1 MWIILGHGTKGCIE
15 CRKTSVLAPLDF
27 KVGKYDAYY
36 YLMPGKGT
44 DTDGK
49 VVSKKGN
56 EQHVDHPTG
65 LGPMNMRKSRV
76 PIVLKITFYRPRL
89 FITKQDR

>member
-1 MWIILGHGTKGCIE
+1 
-15 CRKTSVLAPLDF
+15 
-27 KVGKYDAYY
+27 
-36 YLMPGKGT
+36 
-44 DTDGK
+44 
-49 VVSKKGN
+49 VSKKGN